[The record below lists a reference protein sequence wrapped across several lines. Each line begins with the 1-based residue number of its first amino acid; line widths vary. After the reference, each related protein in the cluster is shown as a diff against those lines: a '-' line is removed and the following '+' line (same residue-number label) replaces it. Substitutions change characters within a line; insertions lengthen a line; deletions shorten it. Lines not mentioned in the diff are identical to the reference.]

1 MSDHNVKQYS
11 KTMGN
16 GEWWWIS
23 HLDVMTYMFNIGIS
37 DISATM
43 IYYGAIFSTTIPLE
57 MNHGKLCDD
66 RMVI

>member
-1 MSDHNVKQYS
+1 
-11 KTMGN
+11 
-16 GEWWWIS
+16 
-23 HLDVMTYMFNIGIS
+23 MTYMFNIGIS